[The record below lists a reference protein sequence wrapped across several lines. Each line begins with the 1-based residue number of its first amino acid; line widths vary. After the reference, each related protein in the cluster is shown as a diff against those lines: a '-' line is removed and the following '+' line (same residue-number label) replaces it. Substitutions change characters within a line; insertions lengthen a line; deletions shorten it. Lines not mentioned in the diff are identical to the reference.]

1 MTQGI
6 VADVAIKTAYFS
18 LLAAAFIFCLDVVV
32 GRCSPLSPLS
42 NGCSAEN
49 AAAFSVQ
56 DRNRCG

>member
-32 GRCSPLSPLS
+32 GRCSPLS